1 MPSWKCEKS
10 DAVSNLNVLI
20 NIFIH
25 AELDSV
31 EVQFSKCN

>member
-1 MPSWKCEKS
+1 MSICKCEKS

-25 AELDSV
+25 AELDRA
-31 EVQFSKCN
+31 EV

>member
-10 DAVSNLNVLI
+10 DAVSKLSVLI

-31 EVQFSKCN
+31 EV